1 MTLCKYR
8 LAGCRLVCITA
19 GPTLTLQLFVREEGG
34 RERGERLGRR
44 LGVGIYICRRERG
57 GEGGKEKESYFS
69 QLIQN
74 QLLYSI
80 KSRIIQL

>member
-57 GEGGKEKESYFS
+57 
-69 QLIQN
+69 
-74 QLLYSI
+74 
-80 KSRIIQL
+80 